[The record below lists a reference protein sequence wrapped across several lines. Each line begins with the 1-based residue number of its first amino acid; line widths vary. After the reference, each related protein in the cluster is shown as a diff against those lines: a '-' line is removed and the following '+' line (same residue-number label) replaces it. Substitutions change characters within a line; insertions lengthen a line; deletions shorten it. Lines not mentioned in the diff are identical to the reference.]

1 MQERPP
7 FIMLA
12 WHTRE
17 LLPLFTWK
25 TIKPRNIKP
34 KNDNLLTSTGYCW
47 ILFSIFW
54 TDRKQFS
61 EDISLPHDHPL
72 EKKKSLKNT
81 LTDLCISAQNLLTV
95 WGQFH
100 SHTSIASRF
109 EFWTHFKKGNNNI
122 AHIVSYL
129 KINTFFFPGS
139 CSLKHNKTCQW
150 QEDRAGVVTSLFLPV
165 FSGEGWRAKE
175 VIRFVGN

>member
-54 TDRKQFS
+54 ADRKQFS
-61 EDISLPHDHPL
+61 KDVSLPHAHPL
-72 EKKKSLKNT
+72 EKKKKSLWNT

-100 SHTSIASRF
+100 SQMSIASRF
-109 EFWTHFKKGNNNI
+109 EFWTHFKKCNNI
-122 AHIVSYL
+122 VHIVSYL
-129 KINTFFFPGS
+129 KINFFFNGL
-139 CSLKHNKTCQW
+139 CFLKHNIKCQR
-150 QEDRAGVVTSLFLPV
+150 QKDKADVVTRLFLPV
-165 FSGEGWRAKE
+165 FQGERWRAKR
-175 VIRFVGN
+175 VIRFAGN

>member
-7 FIMLA
+7 FIMLT

-34 KNDNLLTSTGYCW
+34 KNDNLLTRTGYCW

-61 EDISLPHDHPL
+61 KDISIPHAHPL
-72 EKKKSLKNT
+72 ETKPNQTKYQSFKNT

-95 WGQFH
+95 
-100 SHTSIASRF
+100 
-109 EFWTHFKKGNNNI
+109 
-122 AHIVSYL
+122 
-129 KINTFFFPGS
+129 
-139 CSLKHNKTCQW
+139 
-150 QEDRAGVVTSLFLPV
+150 
-165 FSGEGWRAKE
+165 
-175 VIRFVGN
+175 